1 MTDVTG
7 CGNPLLPAPRRGD
20 PRGRPRPRLLLCVG
34 ANAHIGP
41 STEICKSSVGAGL
54 CLARAGLAPYLP
66 GRAHGPALQKCCV
79 SRAGR
84 TGPSAP
90 AKCPVG
96 RHPCVP
102 PPNALHANPVI
113 ASGWPTSLVW
123 QSIILCAALCRPRLP
138 FFLRRKKGRKERRQN
153 QGFAILP
160 RLRCRLRRSS
170 LPRESG
176 FAKFVPCFRMVS
188 ASPSATRSAL
198 VLVWR
203 DGGKPLRLPCG
214 GVRARRPTKDMKAC
228 ANSVRAVDD
237 AGPPAAHALFHAGR
251 SPPSSEKR
259 NAKPPLLEKAT
270 VLH

>member
-1 MTDVTG
+1 MIF
-7 CGNPLLPAPRRGD
+7 RRGD

-138 FFLRRKKGRKERRQN
+138 FCLRRKKGRKERRQN
-153 QGFAILP
+153 QRFWNP
-160 RLRCRLRRSS
+160 
-170 LPRESG
+170 
-176 FAKFVPCFRMVS
+176 FRDRGDDCAGPFCHANRDVQIRALLSNGLCVS
-188 ASPSATRSAL
+188 IRDAL
-198 VLVWR
+198 CACAGLAGR
-203 DGGKPLRLPCG
+203 GKPLRLPCG
-214 GVRARRPTKDMKAC
+214 GVRARRPTDFL
-228 ANSVRAVDD
+228 RAG
-237 AGPPAAHALFHAGR
+237 ATGALWA
-251 SPPSSEKR
+251 SPPTAFYR
-259 NAKPPLLEKAT
+259 
-270 VLH
+270 